1 MKEILIVSGKGGSG
15 KTSLAACFAQLA
27 GNCVLA
33 DCDVDA
39 ADLALLLHPE
49 TTQSQEFFAGVLPE
63 IDPTRCNHC
72 GACVANCRFHAI
84 SRSRGVLEVISGS
97 CEGCGVCAGSCPAGC
112 IELKTRLCG
121 HKMRSQT
128 RYGIMFHAELLPGAE
143 NSGKLVAELR
153 RAAKAEAEA
162 SARQW
167 LIDDGPPGIGCP
179 VISASTGVDY
189 AVIVTEPTVSGIH
202 DMRRLAALL
211 EQFEIPFALVVN
223 KADLNVSATAEL
235 KRFCD
240 EQKIPLLG
248 EIPFDPAFPEMLCE
262 GKTVLERPDSHA
274 AQMIKKIWNNLKSTL
289 PTGETQKC

>member
-27 GNCVLA
+27 GNSVLA

-49 TTQSQEFFAGVLPE
+49 ATETRDFFAGVLPK

-72 GACVANCRFHAI
+72 GACVSNCRFHAI
-84 SRSRGVLEVISGS
+84 SFSGKVPVIASAS
-97 CEGCGVCAGSCPAGC
+97 CEGCGVCAGVCPAGA
-112 IELKTRLCG
+112 IDLKERLCG
-121 HKMRSQT
+121 HLMRSKT
-128 RYGIMFHAELLPGAE
+128 RYGTMFHAELLPGAE
-143 NSGKLVAELR
+143 SSGKLVAELR
-153 RAAKAEAEA
+153 RAAKTEAEA
-162 SARQW
+162 NTCQW

-189 AVIVTEPTVSGIH
+189 AVIVTEPTVSGVH
-202 DMRRLAALL
+202 DMRRLAVLL
-211 EQFEIPFALVVN
+211 EQFEIPFALVIN
-223 KADLNVSATAEL
+223 KADLNLSAVAEL
-235 KRFCD
+235 KKFCA
-240 EQKIPLLG
+240 EHPIPLLG
-248 EIPFDPAFPEMLCE
+248 EIPFDTAFPEMLCQ
-262 GKTVLERPDSHA
+262 GKTVLERPDSNA